1 MANMFAEDHPI
12 IITYNGNLI
21 SSYSKSKENKEANT
35 QKVKQIMDKNL
46 EIAKK
51 TFKETSLHLL
61 YHLQSNFINRVAL
74 NEIVEVA

>member
-21 SSYSKSKENKEANT
+21 SSYTKSTEDKEANL
-35 QKVKQIMDKNL
+35 QKVKQIMAKNL
-46 EIAKK
+46 EIAEK

-61 YHLQSNFINRVAL
+61 YHL
-74 NEIVEVA
+74 

>member
-1 MANMFAEDHPI
+1 MIANMFAEDHPI

-21 SSYSKSKENKEANT
+21 SSYSKSTEDKEANT

-51 TFKETSLHLL
+51 TFKETSMHLL
-61 YHLQSNFINRVAL
+61 YHL
-74 NEIVEVA
+74 